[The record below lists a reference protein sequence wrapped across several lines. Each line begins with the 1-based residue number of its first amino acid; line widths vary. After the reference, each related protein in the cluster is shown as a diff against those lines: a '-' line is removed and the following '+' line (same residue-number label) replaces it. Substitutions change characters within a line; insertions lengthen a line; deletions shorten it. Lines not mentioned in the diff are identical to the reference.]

1 MSGKLFTEQMAFAAH
16 LRDPN
21 VHPAP
26 NEIEDRR
33 LQIYRDLFY
42 NNVEGFVANGFP
54 VLKSLLDDTSW
65 HQLVRRFF
73 RDYRCKTPYFIEIAE
88 EFLNFLQ
95 TEQQPLHQQ
104 FPFLVELA
112 HYEWVE
118 LAVDTSMEQIP
129 TLGFNPNGDMLQGH
143 PLLSPLAHVLTYEY
157 PVHQIKPGF
166 VPLEKSAAPHFLLVY
181 RNLDDRVKFMEI
193 NAATAQLM
201 GILTADPN
209 LTGLQAVQ
217 QMAQLMPQVDL
228 ETLTR
233 GARTAL
239 EHLRQV
245 GVVLGTELRPIA
257 TE

>member
-1 MSGKLFTEQMAFAAH
+1 MREKLFSEQMAFAAH
-16 LRDPN
+16 LRDPS

-26 NEIEDRR
+26 EQIEDRR

-54 VLKSLLDDTSW
+54 VIKSLLDDASW

-95 TEQQPLHQQ
+95 TEPQPLQEQ
-104 FPFLVELA
+104 LPFLVELA

-118 LAVDTSMEQIP
+118 LAVDTSTEQIP
-129 TLGFNPNGDMLQGH
+129 KLGFNPNGDMLQGH

-166 VPLEKSAAPHFLLVY
+166 VPKEKSAAPHFLLVY
-181 RNLDDRVKFMEI
+181 RNLDDRVKFM
-193 NAATAQLM
+193 
-201 GILTADPN
+201 
-209 LTGLQAVQ
+209 
-217 QMAQLMPQVDL
+217 
-228 ETLTR
+228 
-233 GARTAL
+233 
-239 EHLRQV
+239 
-245 GVVLGTELRPIA
+245 
-257 TE
+257 